1 MILSEH
7 VSVNTGTSFQHALY
21 FHTKTRARCVFNTD
35 NKIKRNDA
43 NRTEI
48 SYREYHI
55 FLTQLSIIPV
65 SQDYMTVI
73 LSLHSTREFVV

>member
-7 VSVNTGTSFQHALY
+7 VCVNTAHVFSTCAL
-21 FHTKTRARCVFNTD
+21 FLHKDWCTTCFKTY
-35 NKIKRNDA
+35 NKIKRNDTDL
-43 NRTEI
+43 TEI
-48 SYREYHI
+48 SYGEYHI

-65 SQDYMTVI
+65 SQYYMTVI